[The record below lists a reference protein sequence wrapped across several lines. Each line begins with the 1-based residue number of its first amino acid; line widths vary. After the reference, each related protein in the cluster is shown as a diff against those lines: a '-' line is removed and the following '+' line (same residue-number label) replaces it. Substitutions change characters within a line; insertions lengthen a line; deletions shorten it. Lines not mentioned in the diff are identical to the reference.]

1 MLRTILSIKGFTLVE
16 AMIAVFLTM
25 IAVVSVLSMQPTSW
39 RAASKA
45 DYMGRAAGVM
55 QSELE
60 LRENQIM
67 IGTIP
72 ASPINQTVQVGGAGT
87 NAGDA
92 TFGVTTTTTN
102 PGANRWLVNVR
113 VTWPG
118 NCFGGTCSITSSMLV
133 TRQAG
138 F

>member
-1 MLRTILSIKGFTLVE
+1 MLRTISNNKGFTLVE
-16 AMIAVFLTM
+16 AMIAVFLTV
-25 IAVVSVLSMQPTSW
+25 IAAVAILSMQPTSW
-39 RAASKA
+39 RAAAKA

-67 IGTIP
+67 LGTIP
-72 ASPINQTVQVGGAGT
+72 ASPINQTIQVGGSGT

-92 TFGVTTTTTN
+92 TFNVTTTTTN
-102 PGANRWLVNVR
+102 PGANRWLVNVL

-118 NCFGGTCSITSSMLV
+118 NCGGGTCNVTSSMLV

>member
-1 MLRTILSIKGFTLVE
+1 MHIILNSKGFTLIE
-16 AMIAVFLTM
+16 AMIAVLLTM
-25 IAVVSVLSMQPTSW
+25 VGAIAVLSLQPQAWMT
-39 RAASKA
+39 AGKA
-45 DYMGRAAGVM
+45 DHIGRAAGVM
-55 QSELE
+55 QTELE

-67 IGTIP
+67 LGTIP
-72 ASPINQTVQVGGAGT
+72 ASPINQTFQVSGGG
-87 NAGDA
+87 NHSGDA
-92 TFGVTTTTTN
+92 TFNIITTTTN

-118 NCFGGTCSITSSMLV
+118 NCSGGTCNISSSMLV

>member
-1 MLRTILSIKGFTLVE
+1 MLTISNKRGFTIVE
-16 AMIAVFLTM
+16 AMIAVFLT
-25 IAVVSVLSMQPTSW
+25 ITAILAVLAMQPTSW

-67 IGTIP
+67 MGTIP
-72 ASPINQTVQVGGAGT
+72 SSPITQTLQAGGSGT
-87 NAGDA
+87 QTGDA
-92 TFGVTTTTTN
+92 AFNVTTTTTN
-102 PGANRWLVNVR
+102 PGANRWLVNVLI
-113 VTWPG
+113 TWPG
-118 NCFGGTCSITSSMLV
+118 RNCGGGVCSITSSILV
-133 TRQAG
+133 TRQSG